1 METDVISGSLFI
13 AHAITHRITE
23 SIVSGNA
30 DQGISYTSVQTKN
43 HLLRIERCKITN
55 NGGTS
60 SGAIHLNAV
69 NQAFELFNN
78 HLAEN
83 RNGSIYSRVH
93 YEETESRNVLKNH
106 IHGNTFDS
114 NRGVSLFLE
123 GVSGPYFNVKI
134 TNNYFSDNFAEDPD
148 GNVNSI
154 CRITNIRAHVQGNFF
169 YNNIGQYAFEYS
181 YAGENATV
189 LQFLNNTLYK
199 NSALGLNVIYGV
211 TILCNAAA
219 EMHGNVIQNPGNRY
233 QISTTWQ
240 GEQITVN
247 ATSNWWG
254 ESVANL
260 ITPLIMDTTK
270 DYRLTLTV
278 IFKPFVQ
285 LPPQRVMS
293 GNFFSLFLIL
303 LFFSEANLWAMLE
316 QFLLIIVKPKVPHA
330 LTYHRSY

>member
-1 METDVISGSLFI
+1 VIFSFLFI
-13 AHAITHRITE
+13 AHEFTHRITE
-23 SIVSGNA
+23 SILSGNSE
-30 DQGISYTSVQTKN
+30 QGISYTSTQTKN

-55 NGGTS
+55 NGGRS
-60 SGAIHLNAV
+60 PGAIHLNAV

-83 RNGSIYSRVH
+83 RNGSLYSRVH
-93 YEETESRNVLKNH
+93 YEETESRNGLKNL

-123 GVSGPYFNVKI
+123 GVTGPYFNVKI

-148 GNVNSI
+148 GKVNSV
-154 CRITNIRAHVQGNFF
+154 CRITNIRAHVQGNYF
-169 YNNIGQYAFEYS
+169 YNNIGRYAFEYS
-181 YAGENATV
+181 YAGENDIV

-233 QISTTWQ
+233 QISSTLQ
-240 GEQITVN
+240 GKQITVN

-260 ITPLIMDTTK
+260 IATFIMDKTK

-278 IFKPFVQ
+278 LFKPFVQ
-285 LPPQRVMS
+285 LPPQRIFS
-293 GNFFSLFLIL
+293 GKHCFF
-303 LFFSEANLWAMLE
+303 FFIWA
-316 QFLLIIVKPKVPHA
+316 FIVVKRNHWA
-330 LTYHRSY
+330 C

>member
-1 METDVISGSLFI
+1 MTFSPLFI
-13 AHAITHRITE
+13 AHVLTNRITE
-23 SIVSGNA
+23 SILIGNTG
-30 DQGISYTSVQTKN
+30 QGISYTSNQTTN
-43 HLLRIERCKITN
+43 NLLRIERCKITN

-60 SGAIHLNAV
+60 SGAIHLNAT
-69 NQAFELFNN
+69 NQAFQLFNN
-78 HLAEN
+78 YLAEN
-83 RNGSIYSRVH
+83 RNGGIYSTVR
-93 YEETESRNVLKNH
+93 YEDSEFNMPKNH

-114 NRGVSLFLE
+114 NRGGSLFLE
-123 GVSGPYFNVKI
+123 GVTGPNLSVI
-134 TNNYFSDNFAEDPD
+134 ISHNYFSNNFVEDPD
-148 GNVNSI
+148 GKVNSV
-154 CRITNIRAHVQGNFF
+154 CRITNLRAHVQGNFF

-285 LPPQRVMS
+285 LPPQRVIS